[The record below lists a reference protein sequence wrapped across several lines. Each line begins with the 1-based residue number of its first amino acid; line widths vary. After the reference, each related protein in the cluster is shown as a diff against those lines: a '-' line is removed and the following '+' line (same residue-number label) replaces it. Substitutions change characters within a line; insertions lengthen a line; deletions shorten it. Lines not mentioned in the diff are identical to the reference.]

1 MRCPALAR
9 WHPRGVFGRAVASV
23 VTAIAILAA
32 SVAWAGWVYLHTV
45 ADPTRSNRIAH
56 AILDNPAA
64 RHELAADISDS
75 LATAAN
81 KALASHHVTTTVD
94 GGDPTLQA
102 AVEGALSDPRI
113 AANIVD
119 AITAEHARV
128 LGATPAHPAVIDTG
142 QLVTAVRTRLAP
154 ADPELARILP
164 TVAPAQVKLPVVKV
178 PYARQARQWAQR
190 WVHVLA
196 LGAVAG
202 LLLGLLIGDRAA
214 VLRRWGIWA
223 IGAAASWAVLPPLAV
238 WAGNTWA
245 KSQAAVIR
253 AVVRGATGG
262 VNAVA
267 VTLGLAGV
275 AAVALSFVLPRLV
288 SAALPSGVSRTRP
301 GGPRA
306 HAVTHAAAAP
316 FPPAPSVPAPQP
328 GVPASPR
335 PATAPRWGTDTW
347 SPTGPRTEEVPVVYD
362 RSGRLA
368 ARAPYGP
375 AAAGP
380 ASAVAGPPR
389 EAPWPSPPP
398 ASPVAPLAAPTSP
411 SAAAAREAAA
421 DGYGEPP
428 TPSPDPSPR
437 PPGPTRARRPGVSR
451 PLIDPAPDDA

>member
-1 MRCPALAR
+1 VRCPAPAR
-9 WHPRGVFGRAVASV
+9 WHPRGVFGRAVAGV

-81 KALASHHVTTTVD
+81 KALASRHVTTTVD

-128 LGATPAHPAVIDTG
+128 LGATPANPAVIDTG

-164 TVAPAQVKLPVVKV
+164 TVAPAQVKLPVVKI

-202 LLLGLLIGDRAA
+202 LLLALLIGDRAA

-238 WAGNTWA
+238 WAGNAWA

-267 VTLGLAGV
+267 ITLGLAGA
-275 AAVALSFVLPRLV
+275 AAVALFFVLPRLV
-288 SAALPSGVSRTRP
+288 SAALPSGLSR
-301 GGPRA
+301 
-306 HAVTHAAAAP
+306 AAAAP

-335 PATAPRWGTDTW
+335 RATAPRWGTDTW

-375 AAAGP
+375 AATGL
-380 ASAVAGPPR
+380 ASAVPGAPP
-389 EAPWPSPPP
+389 EPLSASPPP
-398 ASPVAPLAAPTSP
+398 GSPVAPPAATASP
-411 SAAAAREAAA
+411 SPAAREAAA
-421 DGYGEPP
+421 DGYGDQPA
-428 TPSPDPSPR
+428 PSRDPSPR
-437 PPGPTRARRPGVSR
+437 PPGPARARRPGVSR